1 MRKRQNYIQGRA
13 FENRYRRSLE
23 AAGWIVMRSAGSR
36 GPFDLVYWWKDQS
49 RSYSNPVH
57 GVQLK
62 RRMTCAAAMRLR
74 AGLPRIGLCDGHVVH
89 ETKDGAF
96 CEH

>member
-13 FENRYRRSLE
+13 FENRYRRRLE
-23 AAGWIVMRSAGSR
+23 AAGWTVMRSAGSR
-36 GPFDLVYWWKDQS
+36 GPFDLVYWKD
-49 RSYSNPVH
+49 REAAH

-62 RRMTCAAAMRLR
+62 RRTTCAAAFRLR
-74 AGLPRIGLCDGHVVH
+74 ETLPHILGCSGHVVH
-89 ETKDGAF
+89 EAKDGGF